1 MSDNLSGQ
9 KSRRQFIGG
18 AATVAATAITAS
30 VMPTTAE
37 GMARIKGA
45 NDRIHIGH
53 VGVGVQGYG
62 AHVRLMKGKAADNN
76 TEQIAVCDL
85 YGRRIQEAQKEMNL
99 TDSQTY
105 TDFRK
110 MMSNKNID
118 AVVVATSDNWHAEVA
133 IAAMQSGKHVYIEK
147 PMCKTVDEAF
157 KLYDTV
163 KSTKRTLQVGS
174 QGCTDPKYKAVAEIV
189 KSGKLGH
196 PVVAQGN
203 YMRNGRV
210 GEWNNYG
217 RFDVDAGPTA
227 SGVAHVDWETFR
239 KGTQPK
245 EYDADRFFRWRKYWE
260 YGSGLVGD
268 LFPHKLHPLFIAL
281 GLETT
286 GDKGWPLRV
295 SSGGGLYVQKVHP
308 YLKNADGSPRIDRE
322 VPDFVNINVDFGD
335 VSLMAMSSTI
345 NEEGWVDSIRCN
357 KGTIF
362 FSGNRI
368 EVKPE
373 RTWSDEVDPS
383 SVQAP
388 GNGEPIDAHE
398 KNWFDCIR
406 SGAMPNCN
414 IELATRVQVMISLA
428 ERAFRESKTF
438 TFDPKTRKVSS

>member
-1 MSDNLSGQ
+1 
-9 KSRRQFIGG
+9 
-18 AATVAATAITAS
+18 
-30 VMPTTAE
+30 
-37 GMARIKGA
+37 
-45 NDRIHIGH
+45 
-53 VGVGVQGYG
+53 
-62 AHVRLMKGKAADNN
+62 
-76 TEQIAVCDL
+76 
-85 YGRRIQEAQKEMNL
+85 
-99 TDSQTY
+99 
-105 TDFRK
+105 
-110 MMSNKNID
+110 
-118 AVVVATSDNWHAEVA
+118 
-133 IAAMQSGKHVYIEK
+133 
-147 PMCKTVDEAF
+147 MCKTVEEAF

-163 KSTKRTLQVGS
+163 KSTKKTLQVGS
-174 QGCTDPKYKAVAEIV
+174 QGCSDLKYKAVAEII

-203 YMRNGRV
+203 YMRNGRI

-217 RFDVDAGPTA
+217 RFDKDAGPSA
-227 SGVAHVDWETFR
+227 SGDAHIDWETFR
-239 KGTQPK
+239 KGTMPV

-281 GLETT
+281 ALPTEGL
-286 GDKGWPLRV
+286 KGWPRRV
-295 SSGGGLYVQKVHP
+295 SSGGGLYVQKIHP

-322 VPDFVNINVDFGD
+322 VPDFINLNVDFDD

-345 NEEGWVDSIRCN
+345 NEEGWQDSIRCN

-373 RTWSDEVDPS
+373 RTWSDEVEPS

-428 ERAFRESKTF
+428 ERSFRENKTF
-438 TFDPKTRKVSS
+438 RFDPATRKVTS